1 MKKNRFEIK
10 RIASYIIIG
19 VTSAL
24 VSVGAISFAMN
35 KNTKLGDFELFKQDK
50 KQEAYFTSASSN
62 LSNYNPPDLTLAAE
76 KTINAVVSVKSYA
89 AYTQPQRKQMI
100 DPFDFFFGD
109 PFNSSPR
116 QKQQQD
122 PKDTPSGLGSGVII
136 SSDGY
141 IVTNNHVIDGSDK
154 IEITLNNQK
163 TYTATLVGTDPN
175 SDIALLKIDEK
186 GLSFLNFYNSDN
198 VKVGE
203 WVLAVGNPF
212 GLTSTVTAGIIS
224 AKGRSL
230 DLLRSNSRAPIE
242 SFIQTDAAV
251 NPGNSG
257 GALVNTNG
265 DLIGINTAISS
276 HSGTGTFEGYS
287 FAVPSNIAKKVVEDI
302 RKYGIVQRGYLGIG
316 ALDLSDA
323 SAVKQ
328 YNTQNKASLKPQQG
342 VLVTEVQEDGG
353 AKDAGIKKGDIITQI
368 EGNNI
373 KNFPTLSGIIG
384 EKRPGD
390 EVKVTVLRDGSSK
403 TFTVKIKDAKG
414 GTSVKT
420 KADLSVAEKLGAEFQ
435 ELTEQQKVN
444 YGLESGI
451 GIVSVDNNGKL
462 KAAGI
467 GEGFILIE
475 VNDKPV
481 NSEKDIE
488 KILKNYKG
496 TVSVRYVDPY
506 GRIYRR
512 GFKME

>member
-1 MKKNRFEIK
+1 MEKNKFEIK
-10 RIASYIIIG
+10 KIASYVLVG
-19 VTSAL
+19 VVSAV
-24 VSVGAISFAMN
+24 VSVGAISYAMT
-35 KNTKLGDFELFKQDK
+35 KNTHLSDFEIFKQNDSEK
-50 KQEAYFTSASSN
+50 AYFTSAPIASAG
-62 LSNYNPPDLTLAAE
+62 LNPPDLTVAAE
-76 KTINAVVSVKSYA
+76 KTVNAVVSVKSYSP
-89 AYTQPQRKQMI
+89 YVQRQRQI

-116 QKQQQD
+116 QQRQQEP
-122 PKDTPSGLGSGVII
+122 PKDVPNGLGSGVII
-136 SSDGY
+136 SEDGY
-141 IVTNNHVIDGSDK
+141 IVTNNHVIDGANK

-186 GLSFLNFYNSDN
+186 GLAFLNFYNSDN

-212 GLTSTVTAGIIS
+212 GFTSTVTAGIIS

-230 DLLRSNSRAPIE
+230 DLLRSNSKNPIE
-242 SFIQTDAAV
+242 SFIQTDAVV

-287 FAVPSNIAKKVVEDI
+287 FAVPSNLAKKVVEDI
-302 RKYGIVQRGYLGIG
+302 RKYGLVQRGYLGIA
-316 ALDLSDA
+316 ALDLSDDA
-323 SAVKQ
+323 AVKQ
-328 YNTQNKASLKPQQG
+328 YNTQNKASYKSQQG
-342 VLVTEVQEDGG
+342 VLVTEVQDDGG

-368 EGNNI
+368 DGI
-373 KNFPTLSGIIG
+373 TIRNFPTLSGIIG

-390 EVKVTVLRDGSSK
+390 QVTVAVLREGSTKS
-403 TFTVKIKDAKG
+403 FNVKIKDAKG

-420 KADLSVAEKLGAEFQ
+420 KDDLSVAEKLGAEFQ
-435 ELTEQQKVN
+435 ELTEQQRVN
-444 YGLESGI
+444 YGLESG
-451 GIVSVDNNGKL
+451 VVVTSVDSNGKF
-462 KAAGI
+462 KSAGI
-467 GEGFILIE
+467 GEGFILME

-496 TVSVRYVDPY
+496 TVSVRYVDSY

-512 GFKME
+512 GFKMD

>member
-1 MKKNRFEIK
+1 M
-10 RIASYIIIG
+10 
-19 VTSAL
+19 
-24 VSVGAISFAMN
+24 
-35 KNTKLGDFELFKQDK
+35 
-50 KQEAYFTSASSN
+50 
-62 LSNYNPPDLTLAAE
+62 
-76 KTINAVVSVKSYA
+76 
-89 AYTQPQRKQMI
+89 
-100 DPFDFFFGD
+100 
-109 PFNSSPR
+109 
-116 QKQQQD
+116 
-122 PKDTPSGLGSGVII
+122 II
-136 SSDGY
+136 STDGY
-141 IVTNNHVIDGSDK
+141 IVTNNHVIDGADK
-154 IEITLNNQK
+154 IEVTLNNQK
-163 TYTATLVGTDPN
+163 TYIATLVGTDIN

-186 GLSFLNFYNSDN
+186 GLSYLNFYNSDN
-198 VKVGE
+198 VRVGE

-230 DLLRSNSRAPIE
+230 DLLRSNSKSPIE

-265 DLIGINTAISS
+265 DLIGINTAIAS

-302 RKYGIVQRGYLGIG
+302 RKYGLVQRGYLGIG
-316 ALDLSDA
+316 ALDLSDDA
-323 SAVKQ
+323 SVKQ
-328 YNTQNKASLKPQQG
+328 YNLQNKTSYKSQEG
-342 VLVTEVQEDGG
+342 VLITDIQNDGG
-353 AKDAGIKKGDIITQI
+353 AKDAGLKKGDIIKQI
-368 EGNNI
+368 DGTTI

-390 EVKVTVLRDGSSK
+390 QVNVTILRDKVTK
-403 TFTVKIKDAKG
+403 TFNVRIKDAKG
-414 GTSVKT
+414 GISVKT
-420 KADLSVAEKLGAEFQ
+420 KNDLSIAEKLGAEFQ
-435 ELTEQQKVN
+435 ELSDEQKVN

-451 GIVSVDNNGKL
+451 VISSIDSNGKL
-462 KAAGI
+462 KSAGI
-467 GEGFILIE
+467 GEGYILME

>member
-1 MKKNRFEIK
+1 MNKNRFEIK
-10 RIASYIIIG
+10 KIASYVIVG
-19 VTSAL
+19 VVSAL
-24 VSVGAISFAMN
+24 ISVSAISMT
-35 KNTKLGDFELFKQDK
+35 KNTKLSDFELFKQNKNND
-50 KQEAYFTSASSN
+50 AYFTSATAVPVG
-62 LSNYNPPDLTLAAE
+62 LNPPDLTVAAE
-76 KTINAVVSVKSYA
+76 KTINAVVSVKSYSSA
-89 AYTQPQRKQMI
+89 AQQRQQMI

-109 PFNSSPR
+109 PFNNSPR
-116 QKQQQD
+116 QKQQQL

-136 SSDGY
+136 SEDGY
-141 IVTNNHVIDGSDK
+141 IVTNNHVIDGADK

-163 TYTATLVGTDPN
+163 TYTATLVGTDSN

-186 GLSFLNFYNSDN
+186 GLAFLNFYNSDN

-230 DLLRSNSRAPIE
+230 DLLRANSKAPIE

-302 RKYGIVQRGYLGIG
+302 RKYGLVQRGYLGIG
-316 ALDLSDA
+316 ALDMSDEM
-323 SAVKQ
+323 AVKQ
-328 YNTQNKASLKPQQG
+328 YNAQNKTSYKSQQG
-342 VLVTEVQEDGG
+342 VLVTDVQDDGG

-368 EGNNI
+368 DGSTI
-373 KNFPTLSGIIG
+373 RNFPTLSGIIG

-390 EVKVTVLRDGSSK
+390 QVQVGVLRDGASK
-403 TFTVKIKDAKG
+403 SFTVKIKDAKG

-420 KADLSVAEKLGAEFQ
+420 KDDLSIAEKLGADFQ
-435 ELTEQQKVN
+435 ELTEQQRVN
-444 YGLESGI
+444 YGLESG
-451 GIVSVDNNGKL
+451 VVVTSVDGNGKL
-462 KAAGI
+462 RAAGI
-467 GEGFILIE
+467 DEGYILMK

-488 KILKNYKG
+488 KILKGYKG
-496 TVSVRYVDPY
+496 TVSVQYADPY
-506 GRIYRR
+506 GRTYRR
-512 GFKME
+512 GFTMD

>member
-1 MKKNRFEIK
+1 MKKNKFELK
-10 RIASYIIIG
+10 KIASYLLVGILSASISIG
-19 VTSAL
+19 VSSMT
-24 VSVGAISFAMN
+24 
-35 KNTKLGDFELFKQDK
+35 KNTSLGDFELFKQNK
-50 KQEAYFTSASSN
+50 KSDAYFTSATSAAN
-62 LSNYNPPDLTLAAE
+62 FNPPDLTVAAE
-76 KTINAVVSVKSYA
+76 KTINAVVSVKNYSSF
-89 AYTQPQRKQMI
+89 TQQRQQRQMI

-109 PFNSSPR
+109 PFDSAPQKPR
-116 QKQQQD
+116 QQQA
-122 PKDTPSGLGSGVII
+122 PKDVPNGIGSGVII
-136 SSDGY
+136 SQDGY
-141 IVTNNHVIDGSDK
+141 IVTNNHVIDGADK

-163 TYTATLVGTDPN
+163 TYMATLVGTDPN

-186 GLSFLNFYNSDN
+186 GLPFLNFYNSDD

-230 DLLRSNSRAPIE
+230 DILKSNSLSPIE

-276 HSGTGTFEGYS
+276 HSGTGTYEGYS
-287 FAVPSNIAKKVVEDI
+287 FAVPSNLAKKVVEDI
-302 RKYGIVQRGYLGIG
+302 KKYGLVQRGYLGIG
-316 ALDLSDA
+316 ALDMSDDA
-323 SAVKQ
+323 AVKQ
-328 YNTQNKASLKPQQG
+328 YNSQYKTSYKSQQG
-342 VLVTEVQEDGG
+342 VLVTEIQDDGG

-368 EGNNI
+368 DGVTI
-373 KNFPTLSGIIG
+373 RNFPTLSGIIG

-390 EVKVTVLRDGSSK
+390 VVKVIVLRDGTNK
-403 TFTVKIKDAKG
+403 TFTVKLKDAKG

-420 KADLSVAEKLGAEFQ
+420 KDDLSVAEKLGASFQ
-435 ELTEQQKVN
+435 ELSDQQKVN
-444 YGLESGI
+444 YGLESGVVI
-451 GIVSVDNNGKL
+451 SSIDGNGKL
-462 KAAGI
+462 RAAGI
-467 GEGFILIE
+467 NEGYILME

-496 TVSVRYVDPY
+496 TVSVRYVDTY

-512 GFKME
+512 GFKL